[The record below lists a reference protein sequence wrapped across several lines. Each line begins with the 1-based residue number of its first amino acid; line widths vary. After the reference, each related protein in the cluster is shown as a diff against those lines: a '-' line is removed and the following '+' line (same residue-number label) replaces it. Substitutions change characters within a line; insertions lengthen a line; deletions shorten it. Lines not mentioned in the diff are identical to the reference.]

1 MHLTPW
7 APELSA
13 QIEEVEKT
21 FFSQVF
27 GAIGRNR
34 TKRLRFL
41 CRIDAGEDRRKILA
55 LKMLERTRD
64 RKKLILAQPRE
75 LRNLKSANGQVEIR
89 GDVTAR
95 PIPGA
100 LRIP

>member
-13 QIEEVEKT
+13 QIEEIEKA

-34 TKRLRFL
+34 TKRLRLL
-41 CRIDAGEDRRKILA
+41 CRIDAAEERRKMLA
-55 LKMLERTRD
+55 LKMLERSRD
-64 RKKLILAQPRE
+64 RKKLILARPGE
-75 LRNLKSANGQVEIR
+75 LRNF
-89 GDVTAR
+89 
-95 PIPGA
+95 
-100 LRIP
+100 